1 MPTDAAPSTS
11 TAAAAGAAAT
21 SHRSRVEHE
30 AARAVRCA
38 VVTISDTRTPATDES
53 GRLAQE
59 RIAATGHSV
68 AAYRVVRDEPAE
80 IRAALAAL
88 PAAGAT
94 VAILNGGTGIARRD
108 STFEAVDALLDK
120 RLPGFGE
127 LFRALSFPEVGP
139 AALLSR
145 ATAGVIGDLLVFALP
160 GSPHAV
166 ALALDRLILPDL
178 AHLAWET
185 TRR

>member
-1 MPTDAAPSTS
+1 MPTNGDPST
-11 TAAAAGAAAT
+11 TGPAAVAAAAE
-21 SHRSRVEHE
+21 HRGRVQRE
-30 AARAVRCA
+30 AARSVACA
-38 VVTISDTRTPATDES
+38 VVTISDTRTPETDES
-53 GRLAQE
+53 GRLARE
-59 RIAATGHSV
+59 RLAAAGHTL
-68 AAYRVVRDEPAE
+68 AHYAVVRDEPHE
-80 IRAALAAL
+80 IRDVLAGL
-88 PAAGAT
+88 SAAGT
-94 VAILNGGTGIARRD
+94 GVAILNGGTGIARRD

-127 LFRALSFPEVGP
+127 LFRALSFPEIGP
-139 AALLSR
+139 AAMLSR